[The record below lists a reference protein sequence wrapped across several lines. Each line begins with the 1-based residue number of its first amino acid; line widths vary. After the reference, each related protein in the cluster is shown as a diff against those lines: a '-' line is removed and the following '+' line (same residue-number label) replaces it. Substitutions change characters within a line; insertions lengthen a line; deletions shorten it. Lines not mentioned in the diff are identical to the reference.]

1 MYSGFKGVFMISV
14 SSPGFWFLTHPV
26 PLRVKPGAQLHW
38 NDPSV
43 FTHRA
48 LISEQAS
55 TSSLHSSMSETHTG
69 EGYGS
74 SWDHSC
80 FKTFSFTGGVASV
93 SDLVKGVW
101 LLCKPKWNESS
112 CQFQGKRRG
121 LYVSPME
128 TRGKWSFAQAH
139 PQWYTQLALASI
151 CFRIILTSNN
161 VTYEVFCHFISPV
174 LFSRETQHCVTHTPW
189 PHNSRYQCFSYKPVT
204 CNRTERKWAYYLD
217 KKRSRKSDK
226 PTGSSVTDV
235 CAGLYL
241 VSCWTLAVQ
250 MNIHYP
256 ISLLFRLFKWSC
268 KQKQNANWIK
278 VVIRM

>member
-93 SDLVKGVW
+93 SDLVKGCGFFVNPSEMSHHVSSKERGVASMSVPW
-101 LLCKPKWNESS
+101 KQGGHGVLL
-112 CQFQGKRRG
+112 R
-121 LYVSPME
+121 
-128 TRGKWSFAQAH
+128 
-139 PQWYTQLALASI
+139 
-151 CFRIILTSNN
+151 
-161 VTYEVFCHFISPV
+161 
-174 LFSRETQHCVTHTPW
+174 HTP
-189 PHNSRYQCFSYKPVT
+189 N
-204 CNRTERKWAYYLD
+204 
-217 KKRSRKSDK
+217 
-226 PTGSSVTDV
+226 G
-235 CAGLYL
+235 
-241 VSCWTLAVQ
+241 TL
-250 MNIHYP
+250 
-256 ISLLFRLFKWSC
+256 S
-268 KQKQNANWIK
+268 
-278 VVIRM
+278 